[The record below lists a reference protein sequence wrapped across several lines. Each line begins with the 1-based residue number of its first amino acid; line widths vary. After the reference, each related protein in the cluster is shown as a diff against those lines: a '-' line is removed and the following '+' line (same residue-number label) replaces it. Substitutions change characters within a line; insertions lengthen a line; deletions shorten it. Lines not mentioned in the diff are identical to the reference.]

1 MIRVWSYL
9 SVQALQSQ
17 VESGQHPH
25 LFYSIMQPRELA
37 IRMMHDHIVNDLLA
51 IAGQYETL
59 CVTSP
64 ERWHDK
70 VQTEMRR
77 FLQAQRQHP
86 PFQRFCQLYDVI
98 PETFIAE
105 VLKSA
110 TQLLGSTSSN

>member
-1 MIRVWSYL
+1 M
-9 SVQALQSQ
+9 QS
-17 VESGQHPH
+17 
-25 LFYSIMQPRELA
+25 RELA

-51 IAGQYETL
+51 LARQYEPL
-59 CVTSP
+59 RLSSP
-64 ERWHDK
+64 ERWHDR

-98 PETFIAE
+98 PEAFFAE

-110 TQLLGSTSSN
+110 TLQLGGTQLN

>member
-1 MIRVWSYL
+1 M
-9 SVQALQSQ
+9 QS
-17 VESGQHPH
+17 
-25 LFYSIMQPRELA
+25 RELA

-51 IAGQYETL
+51 LARQYEPL
-59 CVTSP
+59 RLSSP
-64 ERWHDK
+64 ERWHDR

-98 PETFIAE
+98 PEVFFAE

-110 TQLLGSTSSN
+110 TQQLGGTQLS

>member
-1 MIRVWSYL
+1 MIRVWGYL
-9 SVQALQSQ
+9 SVQVLQDLWK
-17 VESGQHPH
+17 SGQHPH
-25 LFYSIMQPRELA
+25 LSYSTMQPRELA
-37 IRMMHDHIVNDLLA
+37 IRMMHNHIVNDLLA

-59 CVTSP
+59 RLTSP

-77 FLQAQRQHP
+77 FLQAQRQYP

-105 VLKSA
+105 VLKST
-110 TQLLGSTSSN
+110 TQLLGSTPSN

>member
-1 MIRVWSYL
+1 
-9 SVQALQSQ
+9 
-17 VESGQHPH
+17 
-25 LFYSIMQPRELA
+25 
-37 IRMMHDHIVNDLLA
+37 MMHNHIVNDLLS
-51 IAGQYETL
+51 IARQYESL
-59 CVTSP
+59 RLSSP
-64 ERWHDK
+64 GHWHDR

-77 FLQAQRQHP
+77 FLQAQRQYP

>member
-1 MIRVWSYL
+1 M
-9 SVQALQSQ
+9 QS
-17 VESGQHPH
+17 
-25 LFYSIMQPRELA
+25 RELA

-51 IAGQYETL
+51 LARQYEPL
-59 CVTSP
+59 RLSSP
-64 ERWHDK
+64 ERWHDR

-98 PETFIAE
+98 PEVFFAE

-110 TQLLGSTSSN
+110 TRLLGSTQSN